1 MPVYLIRQG
10 VAGPVKIGVAH
21 DVVKRL
27 RQLQTNQPIPLR
39 IVRLLEGGRSEESL
53 LHERFAAQRL
63 NGEWFNYVADMSNAD
78 LGLADLP
85 IPLIKRNSGRGYP
98 DNAYGH
104 ERCLHH
110 EILTAIGGADA
121 LGRRMRQPP
130 WEVVPGLI
138 NQRYWS
144 ATVMM
149 LIEVG
154 RLDITLD
161 ILFEAQA
168 ARLAA
173 NQSIAEHNAK
183 IEIARRAEQ
192 LIRRERDWIAKNGP
206 TAAWWQIAEPEEAN
220 HIQPPSEGAAA

>member
-1 MPVYLIRQG
+1 
-10 VAGPVKIGVAH
+10 
-21 DVVKRL
+21 
-27 RQLQTNQPIPLR
+27 
-39 IVRLLEGGRSEESL
+39 
-53 LHERFAAQRL
+53 
-63 NGEWFNYVADMSNAD
+63 
-78 LGLADLP
+78 
-85 IPLIKRNSGRGYP
+85 
-98 DNAYGH
+98 
-104 ERCLHH
+104 
-110 EILTAIGGADA
+110 
-121 LGRRMRQPP
+121 
-130 WEVVPGLI
+130 
-138 NQRYWS
+138 
-144 ATVMM
+144 MM